1 MAMNRNSI
9 FRGRVTDAN
18 NNPLPFTNITNTED
32 NIGTYSD
39 VRGYFILTSPDS
51 VMNVQVSSLGFESNN
66 VQLLNNVPSNK
77 VLLQEDRSSLS
88 EIVISN
94 KKVNSNRAR
103 NNTMVLEEPEPAD
116 GWSNFD
122 IYLANNLKIPESF
135 KDKQTATSGEV
146 QLSFDVTK
154 EGEPINIK
162 VKKSLCETC
171 DKEAIR
177 LIKEGPKWKRKTK
190 KGKATVTVS
199 F

>member
-1 MAMNRNSI
+1 MAMNRTNI
-9 FRGRVTDAN
+9 FRGRVTDAY

-39 VRGYFILTSPDS
+39 AKGYFNLVSSDS
-51 VMNVQVSSLGFESNN
+51 VLIVKISSIGFKTNN
-66 VQLLNNVPSNK
+66 VKLHDTIANNQVF
-77 VLLQEDRSSLS
+77 LEEDRSGLA
-88 EIVISN
+88 EVVISN
-94 KKVNSNRAR
+94 KKINSNRSG
-103 NNTMVLEEPEPAD
+103 NTMVLEEPEPAD

-146 QLSFDVTK
+146 ELSFDVTK